1 MSLRQTVTT
10 GNLYA
15 GNRNREAD
23 TFRRKLFS
31 DIAILSSPETLRQ
44 PSSGSWRVDEDPLRG
59 AYLTLIEDGLTADIH
74 CMSWS

>member
-1 MSLRQTVTT
+1 L
-10 GNLYA
+10 
-15 GNRNREAD
+15 
-23 TFRRKLFS
+23 S

-59 AYLTLIEDGLTADIH
+59 AYLALIEDGLTADTH